1 MKAEYF
7 KKNSQ
12 VSQKFQITEQLAY
25 VADLLQ
31 RNMYN
36 VFWTYAED
44 GIWFSVFSRLQF
56 KKVLCKLSSFLA
68 YSSHTD
74 NIPFNHQ
81 RIFHR
86 VFFKFMRISV
96 NFTDV
101 MSITI
106 KSHGNY

>member
-1 MKAEYF
+1 M
-7 KKNSQ
+7 
-12 VSQKFQITEQLAY
+12 Y

-31 RNMYN
+31 RNVYN

-74 NIPFNHQ
+74 NNIPFNQ
-81 RIFHR
+81 RILHR
-86 VFFKFMRISV
+86 VLFMFMRISV

-101 MSITI
+101 LSITI